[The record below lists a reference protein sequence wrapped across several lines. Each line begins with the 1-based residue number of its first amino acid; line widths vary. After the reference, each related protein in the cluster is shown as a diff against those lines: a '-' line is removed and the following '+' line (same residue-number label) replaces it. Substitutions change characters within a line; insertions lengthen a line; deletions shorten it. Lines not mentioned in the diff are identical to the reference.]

1 MSSMNDHITSMFKS
15 FQPSNEQFTN
25 ALKNMFPGMNQFP
38 AASQNPFSG
47 NEQFVNAVKASVE
60 TQVAFFNALTA
71 SNIAAIEKLME
82 LNMSTAKVTTE
93 ESTLITKQLISSKDA
108 KEIQSILSALPQ
120 SILAKATAYSSHLA
134 NISSAS
140 QTEITRATEQQFAN
154 MGGKLSAL
162 IDQTTKDM
170 PVGSEN
176 SAAAAKAVLAS
187 ASAGYEQFS
196 KNALRATEAV
206 ASQASNA
213 AEKVS
218 ELASQAVAT
227 DTLGK

>member
-1 MSSMNDHITSMFKS
+1 MPSMNDQITSMFKS

-25 ALKNMFPGMNQFP
+25 VLKNMFPGMNQFP
-38 AASQNPFSG
+38 ATSQNPFSG
-47 NEQFVNAVKASVE
+47 NEQFFNAVKASIE
-60 TQVAFFNALTA
+60 NQVAFFNSLASSNMAAL
-71 SNIAAIEKLME
+71 EKLME

-93 ESTLITKQLISSKDA
+93 ESAVIAKQLISSRDA
-108 KEIQSILSALPQ
+108 KEVQALLSALPQ
-120 SILAKATAYSSHLA
+120 SILAKATAYNSHLA

-140 QTEITRATEQQFAN
+140 QTEITRATEQQFADI
-154 MGGKLSAL
+154 GGKLSAL

-170 PVGSEN
+170 PPGSEN

-196 KNALRATEAV
+196 KNAQQAAEAV
-206 ASQASNA
+206 AAQASNT

-218 ELASQAVAT
+218 ELAAQPPVTSTRVQ
-227 DTLGK
+227 